1 MLGIVI
7 GAILI
12 RNTFVVGFVVIPFA
26 AGCFREK
33 LRPVVAAVGA
43 ENKAVFGDCGVCLVG
58 SVAGKDFCAFISAGS
73 LVVIEDADIP
83 PCEVLTFL
91 TENVASF
98 VSIDSHTAFII
109 IFGIDLIHRDLDSFI
124 ICNGEN
130 AEACENHHDA
140 QCKRDNFLHVINSFL
155 CIILFTVYHI
165 FTKCQ

>member
-12 RNTFVVGFVVIPFA
+12 RNTFVIGIVVIPFA

-43 ENKAVFGDCGVCLVG
+43 ENKAVFGNFGICLILAHFRIG
-58 SVAGKDFCAFISAGS
+58 NDAFVSAGS
-73 LVVIEDADIP
+73 LVVIKYADSPI
-83 PCEVLTFL
+83 CEVLVFL

-109 IFGIDLIHRDLDSFI
+109 IFGIDLIHRNLDSFI

-140 QCKRDNFLHVINSFL
+140 QCTRDNFFHAINSFL